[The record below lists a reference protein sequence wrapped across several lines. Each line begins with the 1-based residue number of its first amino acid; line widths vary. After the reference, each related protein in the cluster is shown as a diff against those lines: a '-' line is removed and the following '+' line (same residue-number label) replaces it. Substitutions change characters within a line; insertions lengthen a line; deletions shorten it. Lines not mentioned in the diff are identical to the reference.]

1 MVKSLLIMSRPINV
15 LIAIISVLITSFILK
30 QDFCSKTI
38 FITSFVVAGF
48 TVFSNIINDIF
59 DVKTDRINSPNKPFP
74 SRKITNKN
82 AIIFATLV
90 FILSSIATFQLNE
103 NAKNLVLFIVF
114 PIIITYTP
122 VFKSVPL
129 IGNILI
135 GSILGCVFLFSEL
148 SLLGEINYLWI
159 PALLATHLTVLR
171 ELLKDIE
178 DHGGDCNAE
187 IITFPVCF
195 GIDHSLRLFFI
206 LSIFL
211 LVWAGGLPFY
221 FEVNQYYLPIFWII
235 FSPWLFIVLFFL
247 FWKKMNNYH
256 LISNLLKVATIFG
269 LGVIITFRF

>member
-15 LIAIISVLITSFILK
+15 LIAIFSVLITSFILK

-38 FITSFVVAGF
+38 FFTSIVVAGF

-59 DVKTDRINSPNKPFP
+59 DVKTDRINSPNKPLP
-74 SRKITNKN
+74 SGKITIQN

-90 FILSSIATFQLNE
+90 LILSTIATFQLNE
-103 NAKNLVLFIVF
+103 NAKNLVIFIVF

-129 IGNILI
+129 FGNILI

-148 SLLGEINYLWI
+148 SLLGKINYLWI

-178 DHGGDCNAE
+178 DHDGDFNAG

-206 LSIFL
+206 LSLIL

-221 FEVNQYYLPIFWII
+221 FEVNQYYLPIFWTI

-247 FWKKMNNYH
+247 FWEKTNNYH

-269 LGVIITFRF
+269 LGAIITFRF